1 MKGKANEFLKDI
13 SLENIKNILL
23 EKKKNNGFILQF
35 FIFIKKVV
43 SKLF

>member
-23 EKKKNNGFILQF
+23 EKEKNNGFIL
-35 FIFIKKVV
+35 
-43 SKLF
+43 